1 MPTLHFRVLGRLQVR
16 CGATPLHTPDSRKAC
31 ELLCYLLL
39 YRDRPHHREKLAE
52 LLWENGPA
60 AQSKKYLRQALWQIQ
75 SAFDGSQMRARQ
87 DLILADPTWVQFN
100 PDSELT
106 LDVAEFES
114 VWESVSDIPG
124 HLLTPTQG
132 QSLRSATALYHGDL
146 LEGYYQDWCLFER
159 VRLQGLY
166 MAMLEKLM
174 RYCEAHGEYAEGC
187 RYGNTILRQ
196 DRARERTHR
205 RMMRLYYQGGQRTA
219 ALRQYRACETALRE
233 ELGVEPAHSTRTLYK
248 QIRADEHDAEANTNG
263 SVLQPDASATLD
275 HLRQLDSLLGRTQY
289 EVRTCIQSLEEAG
302 AGWE

>member
-1 MPTLHFRVLGRLQVR
+1 MPTLHFRVLGRLQVY
-16 CGATPLHTPDSRKAC
+16 CSDAPLQTPDSRKAC

-52 LLWENGPA
+52 LLWENGSA

-75 SAFDGSQMRARQ
+75 SAFDGHLTGLRQ
-87 DLILADPTWVQFN
+87 GLLSADPAWVQFN
-100 PDSELT
+100 PEIDYI

-114 VWESVSDIPG
+114 AWESVSDIPG
-124 HLLTPTQG
+124 HLLTPAQG
-132 QSLRSATALYHGDL
+132 QSLQSATALYQGDL
-146 LEGYYQDWCLFER
+146 LEGWYQDWCLFER

-174 RYCEAHGEYAEGC
+174 RYCEAQGEYAEGC
-187 RYGNTILRQ
+187 RYGNIILRQ

-233 ELGVEPAHSTRTLYK
+233 ELGVEPAHSTRALYE
-248 QIRADEHDAEANTNG
+248 QIRADEHGADARTNG

-275 HLRQLDSLLGRTQY
+275 HLRQLDSLLGRAQY
-289 EVRTCIQSLEEAG
+289 EVRTCIQSLEGAG
-302 AGWE
+302 AGRE